1 LERLDPPRRAA
12 VVMALLGLVLTGLV
26 LVTCVMLGAHWVR
39 RLAQHKPT
47 GSSST
52 NVARST
58 AETARL
64 RTSLA
69 TIVPDIQLGDTVQI
83 NRSTKETKVDP

>member
-1 LERLDPPRRAA
+1 
-12 VVMALLGLVLTGLV
+12 MALLGLVLTGLV

-39 RLAQHKPT
+39 RLAQHKPP
-47 GSSST
+47 GGSST
-52 NVARST
+52 NVARNT

-64 RTSLA
+64 RESLE
-69 TIVPDIQLGDTVQI
+69 TIVPDIQSGDTVQI